1 MFYLNIEEYD
11 IMDEINIL
19 FTLKNG
25 DMKQLIQLE
34 FNDTIPTKD
43 YDLAQNRGPS
53 SSAYAYYSTSSGIH
67 GTIKYYYDIK
77 KVLNKKYL
85 IIKFFSLGAE
95 SITIEISKNLINLI
109 IIIII
114 FSGVLLVSIIIGL
127 NSLRKYIRSKRI
139 KASLREDEEIEVHLN
154 NAPNNNEQEN
164 NSTDTQN
171 DNESHNTP
179 YDESSNNKNTQK
191 DNIYYEPSS

>member
-1 MFYLNIEEYD
+1 MRTLLIILLILFAFCEIQKLEKEKTIVFKTDGMFYLNIEEYD

-67 GTIKYYYDIK
+67 GTIKYYYEIK
-77 KVLNKKYL
+77 KYYRKNILLLN
-85 IIKFFSLGAE
+85 F
-95 SITIEISKNLINLI
+95 
-109 IIIII
+109 
-114 FSGVLLVSIIIGL
+114 LV
-127 NSLRKYIRSKRI
+127 
-139 KASLREDEEIEVHLN
+139 
-154 NAPNNNEQEN
+154 
-164 NSTDTQN
+164 
-171 DNESHNTP
+171 
-179 YDESSNNKNTQK
+179 
-191 DNIYYEPSS
+191 

>member
-1 MFYLNIEEYD
+1 M
-11 IMDEINIL
+11 
-19 FTLKNG
+19 
-25 DMKQLIQLE
+25 
-34 FNDTIPTKD
+34 
-43 YDLAQNRGPS
+43 
-53 SSAYAYYSTSSGIH
+53 
-67 GTIKYYYDIK
+67 
-77 KVLNKKYL
+77 
-85 IIKFFSLGAE
+85 
-95 SITIEISKNLINLI
+95 
-109 IIIII
+109 
-114 FSGVLLVSIIIGL
+114 LVSIIIGL